1 MQSYFPILWQTFMI
15 GMNSKSPTL
24 NFSTHFEHPWTNLA
38 IDLDGSI
45 QPNSSID
52 DSHNNRL
59 NQTESECKNVIAS
72 AGIGTEGN
80 ILIFPPSVMKQEIG
94 QQEDNSQMEVSE
106 VAEISHQLNQS
117 SFVSTE
123 TSNSHMPPP
132 PMTPKSSRSQMR
144 NKMVKIGN

>member
-1 MQSYFPILWQTFMI
+1 MDE
-15 GMNSKSPTL
+15 
-24 NFSTHFEHPWTNLA
+24 FS
-38 IDLDGSI
+38 DRSGSI

-52 DSHNNRL
+52 DSHNNASL
-59 NQTESECKNVIAS
+59 HQIESECKNVIAS
-72 AGIGTEGN
+72 AGTEGN

-123 TSNSHMPPP
+123 ISNSHMPPP

>member
-1 MQSYFPILWQTFMI
+1 MADLYDQDEFEESDTEFFYSRRASMDE
-15 GMNSKSPTL
+15 
-24 NFSTHFEHPWTNLA
+24 FS
-38 IDLDGSI
+38 DRSGSI

-52 DSHNNRL
+52 DSQHNNTSVH
-59 NQTESECKNVIAS
+59 QTEAECKNVIAS